1 MQLKKLSLM
10 GRYKISVKN
19 NNISLFIM
27 DIEEELKTLAFIIN
41 YLKVGVLFEIKE
53 IVSQMGFLGTRTLHH

>member
-1 MQLKKLSLM
+1 
-10 GRYKISVKN
+10 
-19 NNISLFIM
+19 M